1 MTHFEAF
8 DSHLQISQAL
18 ERGLRTW
25 GKPPPVS
32 LDEWA
37 RQNFHLSS
45 ESSYIEQAWNPWPFQ
60 RGIMHALSRDDIAE
74 VTIKKSAR
82 VGYTKMLLSFLL
94 YAAHHRR
101 RNQAIW
107 LPSDGD
113 QKKFVKTELEPALR
127 DVSAMKEVMPS
138 RGMGRHRDNT
148 LTQ

>member
-82 VGYTKMLLSFLL
+82 VGIQKCCSRSCFTQRTIGGAIRRFGFPAMATRKNLSK
-94 YAAHHRR
+94 
-101 RNQAIW
+101 
-107 LPSDGD
+107 PS
-113 QKKFVKTELEPALR
+113 
-127 DVSAMKEVMPS
+127 
-138 RGMGRHRDNT
+138 
-148 LTQ
+148 